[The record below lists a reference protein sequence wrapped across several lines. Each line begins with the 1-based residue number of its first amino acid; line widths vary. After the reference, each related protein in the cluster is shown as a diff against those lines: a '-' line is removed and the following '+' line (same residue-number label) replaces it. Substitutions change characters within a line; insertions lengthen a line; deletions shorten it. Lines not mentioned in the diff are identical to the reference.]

1 MLKMIRRNWL
11 LKPYKKATGTFKAWA
26 EEQHSPFVL
35 KINFDFQLFET
46 VTDVH

>member
-1 MLKMIRRNWL
+1 MLKMIRCNRL
-11 LKPYKKATGTFKAWA
+11 LKPYKKATGAFKAWA
-26 EEQHSPFVL
+26 EEQHSLIAL

>member
-1 MLKMIRRNWL
+1 MLKMIRSKEV
-11 LKPYKKATGTFKAWA
+11 LKPYKKAATAFKAWA
-26 EEQHSPFVL
+26 EEQQQLFVL